1 MKYAVRSLKYL
12 LFICVLYVALMW
24 LSSVS
29 TYGGAVDTMTLLR
42 AQLASDRGV
51 WLVVAFVALAL
62 FYPKFGYVR
71 RVIEGADMDADR
83 VRIDNAMQLYGFKFA
98 EVRDGGLVY
107 RAEGVVRRIILLF
120 EDEIIVRRVE
130 GGIEVEGKR
139 RQAVRIIFQ
148 LSAYIDNKR
157 FE

>member
-1 MKYAVRSLKYL
+1 MH
-12 LFICVLYVALMW
+12 
-24 LSSVS
+24 
-29 TYGGAVDTMTLLR
+29 R
-42 AQLASDRGV
+42 AIA
-51 WLVVAFVALAL
+51 
-62 FYPKFGYVR
+62 
-71 RVIEGADMDADR
+71 GADIESDR

-98 EVRDGGLVY
+98 ELRDGALVY

-120 EDEIIVRRVE
+120 EDEIIVRHIE

-139 RQAVRIIFQ
+139 RQAVRIIIQ

>member
-12 LFICVLYVALMW
+12 LFISVLYVALMW
-24 LSSVS
+24 LSSIS
-29 TYGGAVDTMTLLR
+29 TYGGAVDAMTLLK
-42 AQLASDRGV
+42 AQLSSDRGTS
-51 WLVVAFVALAL
+51 LIVAFVALAL

-71 RVIEGADMDADR
+71 RVIAGADIEADR
-83 VRIDNAMQLYGFKFA
+83 VRIDNAMQLYGFKFE
-98 EVRDGGLVY
+98 EVRDDALVY
-107 RAEGVVRRIILLF
+107 RADGVVRRVILLF
-120 EDEIIVRRVE
+120 EDEILVRRVE

-139 RQAVRIIFQ
+139 RQAVRIIYQ

>member
-1 MKYAVRSLKYL
+1 
-12 LFICVLYVALMW
+12 
-24 LSSVS
+24 
-29 TYGGAVDTMTLLR
+29 MTLLR
-42 AQLASDRGV
+42 AQLSSDRGL

-71 RVIEGADMDADR
+71 RVVAGADIEADR
-83 VRIDNAMQLYGFKFA
+83 MRIDNAMALYGFKFVEERNGA
-98 EVRDGGLVY
+98 LVY
-107 RAEGVVRRIILLF
+107 RAEGIVRRIILLF
-120 EDEIIVRRVE
+120 EDEIMVRSME

-139 RQAVRIIFQ
+139 REAVRIIFQ

>member
-1 MKYAVRSLKYL
+1 M
-12 LFICVLYVALMW
+12 
-24 LSSVS
+24 
-29 TYGGAVDTMTLLR
+29 DTMTLLR
-42 AQLASDRGV
+42 AQLASNRGV

>member
-1 MKYAVRSLKYL
+1 MKYIIRSLKYL
-12 LFICVLYVALMW
+12 LVLCVLYVALMW

-42 AQLASDRGV
+42 AQLSSERGV

-62 FYPKFGYVR
+62 FYPKFGYVCR
-71 RVIEGADMDADR
+71 EVAGADIEADR

-98 EVRDGGLVY
+98 EVRDGALVY
-107 RAEGVVRRIILLF
+107 RAEGIVRRVILLF
-120 EDEIIVRRVE
+120 EDEIVVRRTE
-130 GGIEVEGKR
+130 GGVEVEGKR
-139 RQAVRIIFQ
+139 REAVRIIFQ